1 MTRTD
6 IHAPTQMVPENYIAL
21 FFGDNGE
28 KPDED
33 REVDEFTWNEQHKPP
48 AELLAR
54 FMPELAYR
62 GLHQCHH
69 CGAYIRYY
77 AILEHVPSHDTIVV
91 GETCL
96 ERFGM
101 TSNEFAEMR
110 KNSADLRAQHR
121 IKTAVKEFVDANP
134 DLAWMANKETPEI
147 YLGNT
152 FLCDVAHK
160 LRLYGY
166 LSDRQITAVRSSMA
180 KSAERQQLKE
190 QEPALTS
197 PVPNG
202 LQQVEGIVVS
212 LKWTPGYTYNSPSVL
227 KALVVDDRGF
237 KVWGSVPRSIINE
250 IERGMRIT
258 FEATLQR
265 SDDDETFGFFKR
277 PKKTILLPPSNE
289 IDPF

>member
-6 IHAPTQMVPENYIAL
+6 IHAPAQMVPENYVAL

-48 AELLAR
+48 AALLAR
-54 FMPELAYR
+54 FMPELASR

-69 CGAYIRYY
+69 CGAHIRYY

-197 PVPNG
+197 PVPFG
-202 LQQVEGIVVS
+202 LQMIEGIVVS
-212 LKWTPGYTYNSPSVL
+212 LKWTPGYAYHSPDIL
-227 KALVVDDRGF
+227 KMLVVDDRGF
-237 KVWGSVPRSIINE
+237 KIWGSVPRGIINE

-277 PKKTILLPPSNE
+277 PKKTMLLPPNDE
-289 IDPF
+289 VDPF